1 MPIISPG
8 SFTSAVMVACVVS
21 FVAVR
26 FLPADF
32 ERKLMLQPYYVLKEN
47 TWYQLLT
54 SGFMHA
60 SLLHL
65 AVNMITLYFF
75 GPIIEQSM
83 GLVNFAGL
91 YFFSLIMSGI
101 PSVIRYRK
109 NPSFATLGASG
120 AVGGV
125 VFAFIMF
132 FPTRSLYLFLIPIPI
147 PAIVFGILFLLYSI
161 IESKRNKGKVN
172 HDAHIAGSLA
182 GVLYVMI
189 AVPRYFEH
197 LLSLLGLI

>member
-1 MPIISPG
+1 MPFTEMSPL
-8 SFTSAVMVACVVS
+8 TAAIMVACVVS
-21 FVAVR
+21 FVAAR

-32 ERKLMLQPYYVLKEN
+32 ERQLMLQPFYILREN
-47 TWYQLLT
+47 RWYQLLT

-65 AVNMITLYFF
+65 GVNMLTLYFF
-75 GPIIEQSM
+75 GPVIEQSM
-83 GLVNFAGL
+83 GTLNYAGL

-101 PSVIRYRK
+101 PSIIRHRA
-109 NPSFATLGASG
+109 NPCFATLGASG

-147 PAIVFGILFLLYSI
+147 PAIVFGVLFLIYSFV
-161 IESKRNKGKVN
+161 ESKRARGKVN
-172 HDAHIAGSLA
+172 HDAHLAGSLA
-182 GVLYVMI
+182 GILYVMV

-197 LLSLLGLI
+197 LLTLLGLL

>member
-1 MPIISPG
+1 MPIISPN
-8 SFTSAVMVACVVS
+8 SFTSAIMVACVAS
-21 FVAVR
+21 FIAMR
-26 FLPADF
+26 FMPADF
-32 ERKLMLQPYYVLKEN
+32 ERQLMLQPYFVLKEN
-47 TWYQLLT
+47 RWYQLLT

-60 SLLHL
+60 SVLHL

-91 YFFSLIMSGI
+91 YFFSLVMSGI
-101 PSVIRYRK
+101 PSIIRHR
-109 NPSFATLGASG
+109 NQPAFATLGASG

-147 PAIVFGILFLLYSI
+147 PALVFGVIFLVYSF

-182 GVLYVMI
+182 GVLYVMV

>member
-1 MPIISPG
+1 MALSP
-8 SFTSAVMVACVVS
+8 FTSSIIIACIVS
-21 FVAVR
+21 YIAGR
-26 FLPADF
+26 LLPAEY
-32 ERKLMLQPYYVLKEN
+32 ERQLMLQPYYLFKEN
-47 TWYQLLT
+47 RWYQLLT

-65 AVNMITLYFF
+65 GVNMLTLYFF
-75 GPIIEQSM
+75 GPVIEQSM
-83 GLVNFAGL
+83 GSLQFAGL

-101 PSVIRYRK
+101 PSAFRHRT
-109 NPSFATLGASG
+109 NPLFATLGASG

-132 FPTRSLYLFLIPIPI
+132 FPTRSLYLLLIPVPI
-147 PAIVFGILFLLYSI
+147 PAMVFGICFLIYSF

-182 GVLYVMI
+182 GVLYILV
-189 AVPRYFEH
+189 ASPRYFEH
-197 LLSLLGLI
+197 LLTLLGII